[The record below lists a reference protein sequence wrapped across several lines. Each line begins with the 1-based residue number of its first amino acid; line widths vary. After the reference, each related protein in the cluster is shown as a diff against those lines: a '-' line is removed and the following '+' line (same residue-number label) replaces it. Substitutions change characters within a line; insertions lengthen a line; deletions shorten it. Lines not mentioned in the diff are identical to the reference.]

1 VENSSSTCSSSS
13 TSSSS
18 SGTSPSSVKKAG
30 PDRVPRFVWR
40 TLKKKKNKQKI
51 PKWLLM
57 LLFFVVADILSLIS
71 LLLHIFY
78 GEGG

>member
-40 TLKKKKNKQKI
+40 TFEKKNKQKI